1 MEWLETNGLGGYA
14 SGTVSGAHTRRYHG
28 LLIASLDPPVKRTVM
43 LSKLDET
50 LVIPDTTGNP
60 VRYELGANQYPGTVH
75 PAGFRFLERF
85 ERDVFPVFHYR
96 AGDVHLKKEI
106 AMVHEENTTLVLYEV
121 LEAAGEFSLELL
133 PLMSARDH
141 HNINHANNDLSR
153 EYLFHN
159 GVFSTRNYTGG
170 AMLYIAVPG
179 STFTESQGWYYNFEY
194 LRELER
200 GLEFQEDLYAH
211 GYFSVRLRQG
221 DRLGVVISTEDPSE
235 RDGFALIRPEQKRRQ
250 RLVDSLRSR
259 KPAVKKLASNEK
271 DVLSRLALAADQF
284 IVRRGKLHT
293 VIAGYHWFSD
303 WGRDTMISL
312 PGLCLTT
319 GRYRIAAGI
328 LRQFARFVSDGML
341 PNRFPDHG
349 ESPEYNTFDATLWFF
364 QAGYQYFLATKDIST
379 VKKLLPALSD
389 IVAWHVRG
397 TRYGIRVD
405 PADQL
410 LSGGETGVQLTWM
423 DAKVGDWVVTPRI
436 GKPVEIN
443 ALWFNALCIME
454 TFYRLLGVDEISADY
469 ARRAKRVKDSFQR
482 AFWNPERNC
491 LYDYLDERPH
501 DEIRP
506 NQLYALSLPFPL
518 EVGDRARSILATVR
532 NELVTPPGLRSLAPG
547 WPGYSGMCVG
557 TPLQRDGAYHQGTV
571 WSYLTGAY
579 IDALFAVERDSARAE
594 AVKLVDSAC
603 AHLDEAGIGS
613 ISEIFDGDTPHAPR
627 GCIAQ
632 AWSVA
637 ELLRVVIKYGL

>member
-14 SGTVSGAHTRRYHG
+14 SGTVSGALTRRYHG
-28 LLIASLDPPVKRTVM
+28 LLIASLEPPVKRTVM

-50 LVIPDTTGNP
+50 LVISDTSGNP
-60 VRYELGANQYPGTVH
+60 VRYELGANQYPGAVH

-96 AGDVHLKKEI
+96 VGNIHLKKEI
-106 AMVHEENTTLVLYEV
+106 AMVHDENTTLVLYEV

-141 HNINHANNDLSR
+141 HNINHANSDLSR

-159 GVFSTRNYTGG
+159 GIFSTRNYTSG

-179 STFTESQGWYYNFEY
+179 SAFIESQGWYYNFEY

-221 DRLGVVISTEDPSE
+221 DRLGVVISTHDPSE
-235 RDGFALIRPEQKRRQ
+235 RDGFALVSSEQKRRQ

-259 KPAVKKLASNEK
+259 KPAAKKLASNEK

-364 QAGYQYFLATKDIST
+364 QAVYQYFLATKDIST

-410 LSGGETGVQLTWM
+410 LSGGEAGVQLTWM

-469 ARRAKRVKDSFQR
+469 ARRAKRVKESFQH

-491 LYDYLDERPH
+491 LYDYLDDRPH

-518 EVGDRARSILATVR
+518 EVGDRARSILSTVR
-532 NELVTPPGLRSLAPG
+532 NELVTPTGLRSLAPG
-547 WPGYSGMCVG
+547 WPGYSGMCIG

-579 IDALFAVERDSARAE
+579 FDALFAVEGDGAREE

-613 ISEIFDGDTPHAPR
+613 ISEIFDGDAPHAPR